1 MATKKTTVPEE
12 EIIEEVKDVPAG
24 PAKVDP
30 WEKVELKI
38 GRDGAQEEMIYISV
52 NDYSCTVP
60 RGKTVMVPRFIKEEW
75 ERSQAA
81 KEALAER
88 EEQLLDQ
95 SK

>member
-12 EIIEEVKDVPAG
+12 EIIEEVKDDLVG

-88 EEQLLDQ
+88 EEQLLENA
-95 SK
+95 K